1 MTFEQIALA
10 TIAWAV
16 LTGICYH
23 HITWQKVKECYGMWF
38 KKEYWTDYNT
48 IEFCSW
54 MAKAI
59 IIVPGLIFGIE
70 LWYMHF
76 LTLAT
81 SSALIW
87 ASMRKSLPTLILFN
101 TIWIC
106 ISLTIIIKHL
116 YGV

>member
-1 MTFEQIALA
+1 MIYPIIFIVYLSLLYFAIGYDKILNRYQMYFA
-10 TIAWAV
+10 
-16 LTGICYH
+16 
-23 HITWQKVKECYGMWF
+23 
-38 KKEYWTDYNT
+38 KKYWTDYNI
-48 IEFCSW
+48 IELSAW

-59 IIVPGLIFGIE
+59 IIIPGLIFGIE

-116 YGV
+116 HGI

>member
-1 MTFEQIALA
+1 MLKFIVTFVVYITALYLL
-10 TIAWAV
+10 IGYDRI
-16 LTGICYH
+16 LNR
-23 HITWQKVKECYGMWF
+23 YGMYL
-38 KKEYWTDYNT
+38 KREYWTDYNI
-48 IEFCSW
+48 IELSAW

-59 IIVPGLIFGIE
+59 IIIPGLIFGIE

-106 ISLTIIIKHL
+106 ISLTIIIRNL
-116 YGV
+116 FP

>member
-1 MTFEQIALA
+1 MLKFIVTFAVFIAALYLL
-10 TIAWAV
+10 IGYDKI
-16 LTGICYH
+16 LNR
-23 HITWQKVKECYGMWF
+23 YGMYL
-38 KKEYWTDYNT
+38 KREYWTDYNI
-48 IEFCSW
+48 IELSAW

-59 IIVPGLIFGIE
+59 IIIPGLLFGIE

-106 ISLTIIIKHL
+106 ISLTIIIRNL
-116 YGV
+116 FP

>member
-1 MTFEQIALA
+1 MMIYPIVFIIYLL
-10 TIAWAV
+10 V
-16 LTGICYH
+16 LYYLIGNAKIMNRY
-23 HITWQKVKECYGMWF
+23 KMYLS
-38 KKEYWTDYNT
+38 KEYWTDYNT
-48 IEFCSW
+48 IELCAW
-54 MAKAI
+54 MAKAL

-70 LWYMHF
+70 IWWLHF

-106 ISLTIIIKHL
+106 ISLTIITRHL
-116 YGV
+116 LS

>member
-1 MTFEQIALA
+1 MKFIIIF
-10 TIAWAV
+10 TIFI
-16 LTGICYH
+16 LTLYIGIGWNKIWDRY
-23 HITWQKVKECYGMWF
+23 KMYLS
-38 KKEYWTDYNT
+38 KEYWTDYNI
-48 IEFCSW
+48 IELAAW
-54 MAKAI
+54 LAKAI
-59 IIVPGLIFGIE
+59 IIIPGLIFGVE

-106 ISLTIIIKHL
+106 ISLTIIIRHL
-116 YGV
+116 LP

>member
-1 MTFEQIALA
+1 MKFIIIF
-10 TIAWAV
+10 TIFI
-16 LTGICYH
+16 LTLYISIGWNKIWDRY
-23 HITWQKVKECYGMWF
+23 KMYLS
-38 KKEYWTDYNT
+38 KEYWTDYNV
-48 IEFCSW
+48 IELAAW
-54 MAKAI
+54 LAKAI
-59 IIVPGLIFGIE
+59 IIIPGLIFGVE

-106 ISLTIIIKHL
+106 ISLTIIIRHL
-116 YGV
+116 IP

>member
-1 MTFEQIALA
+1 MIYPTIYIAYLSLLYL
-10 TIAWAV
+10 IIGFSKIIDRYKMY
-16 LTGICYH
+16 LS
-23 HITWQKVKECYGMWF
+23 
-38 KKEYWTDYNT
+38 KEYWTDYNI
-48 IEFCSW
+48 IEAAAW

-59 IIVPGLIFGIE
+59 IIIPGLIFGIE

-106 ISLTIIIKHL
+106 ISLTIIIRHL
-116 YGV
+116 I

>member
-1 MTFEQIALA
+1 MIYPTIYIAYLSLLYL
-10 TIAWAV
+10 IIGFSKIIDRYKMY
-16 LTGICYH
+16 LS
-23 HITWQKVKECYGMWF
+23 
-38 KKEYWTDYNT
+38 KEYWTDYNV
-48 IEFCSW
+48 IEAAAW

-59 IIVPGLIFGIE
+59 IIIPGLIFGIE

-76 LTLAT
+76 LTLVT

-106 ISLTIIIKHL
+106 ISLTIIIRHL
-116 YGV
+116 I